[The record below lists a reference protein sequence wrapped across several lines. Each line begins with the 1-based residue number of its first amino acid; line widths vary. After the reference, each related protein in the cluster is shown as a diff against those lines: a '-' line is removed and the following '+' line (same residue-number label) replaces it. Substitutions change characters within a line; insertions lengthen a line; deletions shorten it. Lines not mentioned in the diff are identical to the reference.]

1 MSGLGYEPRDM
12 NVDELI
18 VHYEPA
24 VVAGQFNQAIRRLR
38 EVFEDTVR
46 HDLQGGRRITE
57 FVHLHIPNRN
67 SAFFWCYDPGN
78 QIQKRSFAA
87 AVRPY

>member
-57 FVHLHIPNRN
+57 FVHLLAGERRKKVVEVEIERRIP
-67 SAFFWCYDPGN
+67 S
-78 QIQKRSFAA
+78 
-87 AVRPY
+87 